1 MEVSIG
7 ILDFFREKH
16 WPLLVVFLLCH
27 LGRRRSRRK
36 AWGRWAT
43 SGLKRSAR
51 RGNGLLRWRKRRVET
66 LTCLQYIYI
75 IYLQP
80 IWSGHK
86 WTSSYYLASGLTT
99 SWFSLGKGWLHLP
112 KKCCPQQVQA
122 YGDPA
127 QYLECFNLAVLVIHN
142 LAVHVG
148 IPGWG
153 PWMVMGGDGWYIY
166 IYIVVDDTHTHTY
179 IYIYKYVC
187 MYIYIIC
194 NM

>member
-51 RGNGLLRWRKRRVET
+51 RGNGLCVEGNAGWKHWHV
-66 LTCLQYIYI
+66 CNIY

-80 IWSGHK
+80 IWSGHE

-99 SWFSLGKGWLHLP
+99 SLSSLGKGWLHLP

-153 PWMVMGGDGWYIY
+153 PWMVMGGDGWY
-166 IYIVVDDTHTHTY
+166 THTY
-179 IYIYKYVC
+179 I
-187 MYIYIIC
+187 
-194 NM
+194 